1 MYVLIKTSEI
11 HYLIKKIS
19 FNNKLDLY
27 MYITTC
33 SNVI

>member
-11 HYLIKKIS
+11 HYLIKKKS
-19 FNNKLDLY
+19 FNNKLHLY

-33 SNVI
+33 SDVI